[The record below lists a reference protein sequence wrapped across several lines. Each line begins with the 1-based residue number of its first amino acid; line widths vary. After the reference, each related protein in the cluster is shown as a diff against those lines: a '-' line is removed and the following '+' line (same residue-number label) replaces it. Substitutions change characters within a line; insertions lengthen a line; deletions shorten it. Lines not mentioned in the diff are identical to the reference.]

1 MLQIEVKGTMLYDE
15 ATNKVVTVKGQTLQ
29 LEHSL
34 VSISK
39 WESKWHK
46 PFLNNN
52 DMTPEMNIDYVRC
65 MTLTQHVNP
74 DIYNYLTVEDM
85 QKIREYIDDPMTATW
100 FRNMNKRPT
109 RDVITNEIVYYWMDT
124 FGIPYD
130 PCQKW
135 HFNRL
140 MTLIRVHDEKSAPGK
155 KKMSRRQA
163 AAQYRD
169 LNAMRRARMG
179 TRG

>member
-1 MLQIEVKGTMLYDE
+1 MLPIEIKEMQVYNE
-15 ATNKVVTVKGQTLQ
+15 ATNKVVKVKGQILM

-39 WESKWHK
+39 WEEKWHK
-46 PFLNNN
+46 PFLNNTE
-52 DMTPEMNIDYVRC
+52 MTPEMNLDYVRC
-65 MTLTQHVNP
+65 MTITQNVDPAVYDRLT
-74 DIYNYLTVEDM
+74 TADM
-85 QKIREYIDDPMTATW
+85 QRIREYIDDTHTATW

-140 MTLIRVHDEKSAPGK
+140 MTLIRVHDEKSAPGR

-169 LNAMRRARMG
+169 LNAIRRARTG
-179 TRG
+179 SRG